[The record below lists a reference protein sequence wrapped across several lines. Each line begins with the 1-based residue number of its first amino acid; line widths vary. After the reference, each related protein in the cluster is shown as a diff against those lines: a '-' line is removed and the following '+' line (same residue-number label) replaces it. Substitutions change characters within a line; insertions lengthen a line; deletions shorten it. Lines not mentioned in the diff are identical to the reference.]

1 MFRIKSSST
10 STISTSELISILRGQ
25 EYPCAKYCNNIE
37 YDFGSYIVIKGSGN
51 CFPFPMT
58 AVATL
63 AGFLFSN
70 NNFTKFLST
79 NGKSV
84 AKTNQAELGS
94 F

>member
-1 MFRIKSSST
+1 M
-10 STISTSELISILRGQ
+10 SILRGQ

-37 YDFGSYIVIKGSGN
+37 YAFGSYIVIKGSGN
-51 CFPFPMT
+51 CFPFPIT

-63 AGFLFSN
+63 AGFLFYN
-70 NNFTKFLST
+70 NNLIKFLSK

-84 AKTNQAELGS
+84 AKTIQAELGS